1 MKKNKRQYLPLAL
14 AAGIFLLGGFDG
26 LQQGAL
32 LVGVANLVAGVV
44 NLAALKLVERR
55 PRLTSIVVNLMN
67 ATVAGVMSVS
77 AVLAGK
83 SYIQYA
89 WALACLFFLGY
100 VFRLSRRRAASVDA
114 A

>member
-1 MKKNKRQYLPLAL
+1 MKKNKKLYLPLVL
-14 AAGIFLLGGFDG
+14 AAGVFLMAGFDG
-26 LQQGAL
+26 LQTGAV
-32 LVGVANLVAGVV
+32 LVGVANLVAGLV
-44 NLAALKLVERR
+44 NLGAVVFVKRT

-67 ATVAGVMSVS
+67 AAVAGVMSVS

-83 SYIQYA
+83 NYIQYA

-100 VFRLSRRRAASVDA
+100 VFRLARERATSVDA